1 MDCWNSFGAFFINN
15 FQDKIAMIEK
25 IKRGNQKGK
34 KITIIGLKKSGYAA
48 ALLGKELGAKI
59 FVSEL
64 NINKEIKRNRNALIN
79 VGIDCEIGRHTNKI
93 YDADYWIISPGV
105 PSDIDI
111 IKKAKK
117 LDIPIIGEIEF
128 ASNLTELPLIAVTGS
143 NGKSTTVSI
152 IHNML
157 KSENLNPILAGN
169 IGIPLSKIILEEIK
183 NPDIGN
189 ILILEISSFQLEFID
204 QFRPIISVF
213 LNISPDHL
221 DRHKNMDEYIKMKL
235 KMITNFKK
243 DDKIVFNEDDD
254 ILRKKFSN
262 QKSNKFPFS
271 IKNKTQFFSVNKTK
285 IYDEKNELF
294 CSLDEI
300 LLKGKHNLS
309 NLIASATVAKI
320 LNIDSHI
327 IKNTMKTYSGI
338 NHRLQTIRKLN
349 GITYINDS
357 KATNIHSVIV
367 ATNSFENP
375 IILILGGKNKNSDFR
390 LLLPHT
396 KRHVKHIVSYG
407 EAGGEIAAAIGDA
420 VRLNR
425 VSSLSQAVA
434 SAHKLAAPGDIV
446 LMSPGCASFDQFKNF
461 EERGNKFVYLVKNL
475 N

>member
-1 MDCWNSFGAFFINN
+1 
-15 FQDKIAMIEK
+15 MIEK
-25 IKRGNQKGK
+25 INRTNQKGK

-48 ALLGKELGAKI
+48 ALLGNQLGATI
-59 FVSEL
+59 FVSDFSKD
-64 NINKEIKRNRNALIN
+64 KEIINNRNILIKK
-79 VGIDCEIGRHTNKI
+79 GIDCEIGKHTNKI
-93 YDADYWIISPGV
+93 YDADYWVVSPGV

-117 LDIPIIGEIEF
+117 ITIPIIGEIEF
-128 ASNLTELPLIAVTGS
+128 ASSLTNIPIVAVTGS

-157 KSENLNPILAGN
+157 KTKKLSPILAGN

-189 ILILEISSFQLEFID
+189 ILILEISSFQLEFIN

-221 DRHKNMDEYIKMKL
+221 DRHKSMDEYIKMKL
-235 KMITNFKK
+235 KMITNSKE
-243 DDKIVFNEDDD
+243 DDKIVYNEDDD
-254 ILRKKFSN
+254 TFRKEFSGRRPN
-262 QKSNKFPFS
+262 QIPFS
-271 IKNKTQFFSVNKTK
+271 LKNKTQFFNVCETK
-285 IYDEKNELF
+285 IYDERNELI

-300 LLKGKHNLS
+300 LLKGEHNLS
-309 NLIASATVAKI
+309 NLIASATVARI
-320 LNIDSHI
+320 LNVDNKT
-327 IKNTMKTYSGI
+327 IKNTMKNYSGI
-338 NHRLQTIRKLN
+338 DHRLQTIRKLK
-349 GITYINDS
+349 GVTYINDS
-357 KATNIHSVIV
+357 KATNVHSVIV
-367 ATNSFENP
+367 ATNSFDNP

-425 VSSLSQAVA
+425 VNSLSQAVA

-446 LMSPGCASFDQFKNF
+446 LMSPGCASFDQFNNF
-461 EERGNKFVYLVKNL
+461 EERGNKFAYLVNNL
-475 N
+475 D

>member
-1 MDCWNSFGAFFINN
+1 
-15 FQDKIAMIEK
+15 MIEK
-25 IKRGNQKGK
+25 INRENQKGK

-48 ALLGKELGAKI
+48 ALLGNELGAKI

-64 NINKEIKRNRNALIN
+64 SKNKEIIHNRNALIDK
-79 VGIDCEIGRHTNKI
+79 GIDCELGKHTNRI
-93 YDADYWIISPGV
+93 YDADYWVISPGV
-105 PSDIDI
+105 PSDINI
-111 IKKAKK
+111 IEKAKK
-117 LDIPIIGEIEF
+117 INIPIVGEIEF
-128 ASNLTELPLIAVTGS
+128 ASNLTKLPIIAVTGS

-157 KSENLNPILAGN
+157 KTENLNPILAGN

-189 ILILEISSFQLEFID
+189 ILILEISSFQLEFIN

-235 KMITNFKK
+235 KMIINSKK
-243 DDKIVFNEDDD
+243 DDKIVYNEDDD
-254 ILRKKFSN
+254 ILRKKFSG
-262 QKSNKFPFS
+262 QRSNKFPFS
-271 IKNKTQFFSVNKTK
+271 IKNKTRFFSVNKTK

-294 CSLDEI
+294 CSIDEI
-300 LLKGKHNLS
+300 LMKGKHNLS

-320 LNIDSHI
+320 MKVDSQT
-327 IKNTMKTYSGI
+327 IKNTMKTYIGI
-338 NHRLQTIRKLN
+338 DHRLQPTRKLN
-349 GITYINDS
+349 GVTYINDS
-357 KATNIHSVIV
+357 KATNIQSVIV
-367 ATNSFENP
+367 AINSFENP
-375 IILILGGKNKNSDFR
+375 IILILGGRNKNSDFR

-425 VSSLSQAVA
+425 VNSLSQAVA

-446 LMSPGCASFDQFKNF
+446 LMSPGCASFDQFNNF
-461 EERGNKFVYLVKNL
+461 EERGNKFADLVKNL
-475 N
+475 KK

>member
-1 MDCWNSFGAFFINN
+1 
-15 FQDKIAMIEK
+15 MIEK
-25 IKRGNQKGK
+25 INRGNQKGK

-48 ALLGKELGAKI
+48 ALLGNELGAKI

-64 NINKEIKRNRNALIN
+64 SKNEEIIHNRNALIDK
-79 VGIDCEIGRHTNKI
+79 GIDCELGKHTNRI
-93 YDADYWIISPGV
+93 YDADYWVISPGV
-105 PSDIDI
+105 PSDINI
-111 IKKAKK
+111 IEKAKK
-117 LDIPIIGEIEF
+117 INIPIVGEIEF
-128 ASNLTELPLIAVTGS
+128 ASNLTELPIIAVTGS
-143 NGKSTTVSI
+143 NGKSTTVNI

-157 KSENLNPILAGN
+157 KTENLNPILAGN

-189 ILILEISSFQLEFID
+189 ILILEISSFQLEFIN

-235 KMITNFKK
+235 KMIINSKK
-243 DDKIVFNEDDD
+243 DDKIVYNEDDD
-254 ILRKKFSN
+254 ILRKKFSG
-262 QKSNKFPFS
+262 QRSNKFPFS
-271 IKNKTQFFSVNKTK
+271 IKNKTRFFSVNKTK

-294 CSLDEI
+294 CSIDEI
-300 LLKGKHNLS
+300 LMKGKHNLS

-320 LNIDSHI
+320 MKVDSQT
-327 IKNTMKTYSGI
+327 IKNTMKTYIGI
-338 NHRLQTIRKLN
+338 DHRLQPTRKLN
-349 GITYINDS
+349 GVTYINDS
-357 KATNIHSVIV
+357 KATNIQSVIV
-367 ATNSFENP
+367 AINSFENP

-446 LMSPGCASFDQFKNF
+446 LMSPGCASFDQFNNF
-461 EERGNKFVYLVKNL
+461 EERGNNFAYLVNNL
-475 N
+475 K

>member
-1 MDCWNSFGAFFINN
+1 
-15 FQDKIAMIEK
+15 MIEK
-25 IKRGNQKGK
+25 INRTNQKGK

-48 ALLGKELGAKI
+48 ALLGNQLGATI
-59 FVSEL
+59 FVSDFSKD
-64 NINKEIKRNRNALIN
+64 KEIINNRNILIKK
-79 VGIDCEIGRHTNKI
+79 GIDCEIGKHTNKI
-93 YDADYWIISPGV
+93 YDADYWVVSPGV

-117 LDIPIIGEIEF
+117 ITIPIIGEIEF
-128 ASNLTELPLIAVTGS
+128 ASSLTNIPIVAVTGS

-157 KSENLNPILAGN
+157 KTKKLSPILAGN

-189 ILILEISSFQLEFID
+189 ILILEISSFQLEFIN

-221 DRHKNMDEYIKMKL
+221 DRHKSMDEYIKMKL
-235 KMITNFKK
+235 KMITNSKE
-243 DDKIVFNEDDD
+243 DDKIVYNEDDD
-254 ILRKKFSN
+254 TFRKEFSGRRPN
-262 QKSNKFPFS
+262 QIPFS
-271 IKNKTQFFSVNKTK
+271 LKNKTQFFNVCETK
-285 IYDEKNELF
+285 IYDERNELI

-300 LLKGKHNLS
+300 LLKGEHNLS
-309 NLIASATVAKI
+309 NLIASATVARI
-320 LNIDSHI
+320 LNVDNKT
-327 IKNTMKTYSGI
+327 IKNTMKNYSGI
-338 NHRLQTIRKLN
+338 DHRLQTIRKLK
-349 GITYINDS
+349 GVTYINDS
-357 KATNIHSVIV
+357 KATNVHSVIV
-367 ATNSFENP
+367 ATNSFDNP

-434 SAHKLAAPGDIV
+434 SAHKLATPGDIV
-446 LMSPGCASFDQFKNF
+446 LMSPGCASFDQFNNF
-461 EERGNKFVYLVKNL
+461 EERGNKFSDLVNNL
-475 N
+475 K

>member
-1 MDCWNSFGAFFINN
+1 MVEQIN
-15 FQDKIAMIEK
+15 
-25 IKRGNQKGK
+25 RVNQKGN

-48 ALLGKELGAKI
+48 ALLGNQLGATI
-59 FVSEL
+59 FVSDS
-64 NINKEIKRNRNALIN
+64 NKDKEIIKNNNSLAN
-79 VGIDCEIGRHTNKI
+79 KGIDCEIGKHTNRI
-93 YDADYWIISPGV
+93 YDADYWVISPGV

-117 LDIPIIGEIEF
+117 INIPIIGEIEF
-128 ASNLTELPLIAVTGS
+128 ASKLTKLPIIAVTGS
-143 NGKSTTVSI
+143 KGKSTTVSI
-152 IHNML
+152 IHDML
-157 KSENLNPILAGN
+157 KTKNLSPILAGN
-169 IGIPLSKIILEEIK
+169 IGIPLSKIILKEIQ
-183 NPDIGN
+183 NPNIGN
-189 ILILEISSFQLEFID
+189 ILILEISSFQLEFINH
-204 QFRPIISVF
+204 FRPVISVF

-235 KMITNFKK
+235 KMITNSKK
-243 DDKIVFNEDDD
+243 DDKIVYNEDDD
-254 ILRKKFSN
+254 TFRREFNGHKPN
-262 QKSNKFPFS
+262 AFPFS
-271 IKNKTQFFSVNKTK
+271 IKNKTKFFSVGKTK
-285 IYDEKNELF
+285 IYDEKNEPF

-309 NLIASATVAKI
+309 NLIASATVARI
-320 LNIDSHI
+320 LNVDSQT
-327 IKNTMKTYSGI
+327 IKNTMKNYSGI

-349 GITYINDS
+349 GVTYINDS
-357 KATNIHSVIV
+357 KATNIQSVIV
-367 ATNSFENP
+367 ATNSFDGP

-461 EERGNKFVYLVKNL
+461 EERGNKFVYLVNNL